1 MNIASMS
8 HTTNTQLI
16 TDLAN
21 SAHRT
26 TRCLEGVQAYGPAS
40 DIYARFTTL
49 RIHEL
54 MRHRPHNPEY

>member
-1 MNIASMS
+1 MNIASFS
-8 HTTNTQLI
+8 HAVNLQLC
-16 TDLAN
+16 TDMAN

-26 TRCLEGVQAYGPAS
+26 VRCLEGVEAYGPAS
-40 DIYARFTTL
+40 EIYARFTTL